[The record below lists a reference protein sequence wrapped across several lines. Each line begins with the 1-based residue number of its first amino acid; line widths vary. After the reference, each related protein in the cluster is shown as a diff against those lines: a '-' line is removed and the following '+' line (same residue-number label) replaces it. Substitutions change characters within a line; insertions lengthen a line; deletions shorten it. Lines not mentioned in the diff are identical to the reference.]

1 MPVTKST
8 HTHEY
13 KKLVAILL
21 DARRAAGLTQQQV
34 ADSLGKP
41 QSYVAKVEGAERRVD
56 PVEFIAYANAIG
68 ADPKK
73 LFRAVLDGIDIR

>member
-1 MPVTKST
+1 VTKST

-13 KKLVAILL
+13 KKLVSILL
-21 DARRAAGLTQQQV
+21 DARRAAGLTQQHV

-41 QSYVAKVEGAERRVD
+41 QSYVAKVEGAERRID
-56 PVEFIAYANAIG
+56 PVEFIAYARAIG

-73 LFRAVLDGIDIR
+73 LFQTVFDGIETR